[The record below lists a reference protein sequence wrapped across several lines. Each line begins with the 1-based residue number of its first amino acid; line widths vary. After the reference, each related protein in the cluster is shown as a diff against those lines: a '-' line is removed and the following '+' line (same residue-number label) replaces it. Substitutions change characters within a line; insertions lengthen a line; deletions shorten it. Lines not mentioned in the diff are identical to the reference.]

1 LHFRGTAKLDFAQFC
16 TPADIDP
23 QWIVA
28 KWAWILILE
37 SHCRS
42 HLRAGSKLLTIAAD
56 NCSGQNKNN
65 MVLRLATYL
74 VEKGYFKEVEILFY
88 VRGHTKNA
96 CDREFNLMKLNF
108 HKKNIYTF
116 NTPREEYNLL
126 TVLGLQEGIT
136 VINVTADM
144 FKDWD
149 KHLNKLYKR
158 LEGGTILINHVFRVN
173 KALGGTIIAT
183 SEDDHCA
190 AFVQDIKKTRYVTA
204 GEREG
209 ILRVG
214 IPETL
219 DRPGLNLMK
228 EVDLYKKWRKY
239 VPIDLQDDICPK
251 PSDESLATIAE
262 ERREKSRRRRR
273 QNT

>member
-1 LHFRGTAKLDFAQFC
+1 
-16 TPADIDP
+16 
-23 QWIVA
+23 
-28 KWAWILILE
+28 
-37 SHCRS
+37 
-42 HLRAGSKLLTIAAD
+42 
-56 NCSGQNKNN
+56 
-65 MVLRLATYL
+65 
-74 VEKGYFKEVEILFY
+74 
-88 VRGHTKNA
+88 
-96 CDREFNLMKLNF
+96 
-108 HKKNIYTF
+108 
-116 NTPREEYNLL
+116 
-126 TVLGLQEGIT
+126 